1 METDGRLIMLSQT
14 ARYALIILGNLV
26 DAGTEWRPVE
36 RISAE
41 TCVPA
46 NYLSKI
52 LSRLAKDGVVESLK
66 GWGGGYRIRPA
77 SLKRPIG
84 DVLAII
90 DGKGAAGVSTCVFGF
105 ESCDDA
111 APCPLHNQWS
121 LVRDSYEGM
130 LDNTTIAGLR
140 SQAGTG
146 SRRKPCAKRGGAGPA
161 AVPGRAARAKKGH

>member
-1 METDGRLIMLSQT
+1 MLSQT

-26 DAGTEWRPVE
+26 DAGTEWRPVA

-52 LSRLAKDGVVESLK
+52 LSRLAKDDVVESLK
-66 GWGGGYRIRPA
+66 GWGGGYRISPA

-90 DGKGAAGVSTCVFGF
+90 DGKGAGITSCVFGF

-130 LDNTTIAGLR
+130 LDHTTIAGLR
-140 SQAGTG
+140 SQAGTT
-146 SRRKPCAKRGGAGPA
+146 SRRKPCPKRGEARPATAPARRSAVAKR
-161 AVPGRAARAKKGH
+161 VK

>member
-1 METDGRLIMLSQT
+1 M
-14 ARYALIILGNLV
+14 
-26 DAGTEWRPVE
+26 
-36 RISAE
+36 
-41 TCVPA
+41 PA

-90 DGKGAAGVSTCVFGF
+90 DGKGAAGVSPCVFGF

-140 SQAGTG
+140 SPAGAG
-146 SRRKPCAKRGGAGPA
+146 SRRKPCAKRGGADPA
-161 AVPGRAARAKKGH
+161 QASGRSAKSIKGK